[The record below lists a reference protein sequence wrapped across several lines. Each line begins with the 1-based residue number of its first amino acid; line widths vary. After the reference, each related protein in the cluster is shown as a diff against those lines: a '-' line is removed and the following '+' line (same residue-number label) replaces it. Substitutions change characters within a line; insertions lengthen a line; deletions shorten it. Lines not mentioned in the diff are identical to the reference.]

1 MIRSIQFRT
10 LSALAVAMILPIAAY
25 AVEGTAAKPATPAT
39 KSSATSTMKSTD
51 TAKPA
56 ASKAHIASHAKRHPA
71 IDLNSASKEELMTLP
86 GVTEDVAEKIIA
98 GRPYK
103 SKAELSKKQIL
114 TKAEYTKVRGHVIAK
129 QEAKPMQA
137 TPETPATPESK

>member
-25 AVEGTAAKPATPAT
+25 AVEGTAAKPATKA
-39 KSSATSTMKSTD
+39 SATSTMKSTD

-56 ASKAHIASHAKRHPA
+56 PSKVHMASHAKRHPA
-71 IDLNSASKEELMTLP
+71 IDLNSASKEDLMTLP

>member
-25 AVEGTAAKPATPAT
+25 AVEGTAAKPAPAKT
-39 KSSATSTMKSTD
+39 HM
-51 TAKPA
+51 
-56 ASKAHIASHAKRHPA
+56 ASHAKRHPA
-71 IDLNSASKEELMTLP
+71 IDLNSASKEELMTLS

-103 SKAELSKKQIL
+103 SKAELTKKSIL

-129 QEAKPMQA
+129 QETKPAEAKAMES
-137 TPETPATPESK
+137 TPETKTTPESK

>member
-25 AVEGTAAKPATPAT
+25 AVEGTAAKPAH
-39 KSSATSTMKSTD
+39 
-51 TAKPA
+51 
-56 ASKAHIASHAKRHPA
+56 KAHMASHVKHHPA
-71 IDLNSASKEELMTLP
+71 IDLNSASKDELMTLP

-114 TKAEYTKVRGHVIAK
+114 TKAEYSKVRAHVVARHETK
-129 QEAKPMQA
+129 STEMKSMQS
-137 TPETPATPESK
+137 TPETKTTPESK

>member
-1 MIRSIQFRT
+1 MIRPIQFRT

-25 AVEGTAAKPATPAT
+25 AVEGTAAKPVH
-39 KSSATSTMKSTD
+39 
-51 TAKPA
+51 
-56 ASKAHIASHAKRHPA
+56 KAHMASHVKHHPA

-86 GVTEDVAEKIIA
+86 GITEDVAEKIIA

-114 TKAEYTKVRGHVIAK
+114 TKAEYSKVRGHVIAK
-129 QEAKPMQA
+129 HEAKSTEMKSMQS
-137 TPETPATPESK
+137 TPETKTTPESK